1 MHTITNN
8 THRDSNNMKVICANR
23 ANERT
28 PHYFLRPGRAD
39 NSKHITAAL
48 AAQKLRI
55 MQVELGNAWIM
66 PHSPKLMN

>member
-1 MHTITNN
+1 MYTESNIK
-8 THRDSNNMKVICANR
+8 HRDSNDMKVNCANKGNR
-23 ANERT
+23 ARAT
-28 PHYFLRPGRAD
+28 LFLRPGRAD

-66 PHSPKLMN
+66 PHRPKLMN